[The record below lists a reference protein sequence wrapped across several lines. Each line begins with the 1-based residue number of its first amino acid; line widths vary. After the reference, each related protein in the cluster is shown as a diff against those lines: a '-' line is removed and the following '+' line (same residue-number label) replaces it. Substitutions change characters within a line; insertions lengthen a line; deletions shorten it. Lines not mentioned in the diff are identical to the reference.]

1 MRALILT
8 SIAMLAFAGNSV
20 ICRLALVDGSIDP
33 GSFTNIRIASGA
45 VTLLIILGLRHGKTR
60 LSQHGSWQS
69 AALLFAYAICF
80 SYAYVD
86 LNTASGALILF
97 GLVQATMIAM
107 ALRSGERPRPA
118 EWIGWALAGTGFVW
132 LLLPG
137 ASTPS
142 TQGTLLMA
150 IAGISWGVYS
160 VRGKGESDPLAST
173 AANFARALIPA
184 LLVCVVALLNS
195 ESIHASSHGVALA
208 ILSGSLTSGVG
219 YVIWYAAIRR
229 LTSMQAALVQ
239 LSVPAIA
246 AFGGVLLVAEP
257 LSTRLLVSGLLVLG
271 GISIALA
278 VKFRPITDPSDGADS

>member
-1 MRALILT
+1 
-8 SIAMLAFAGNSV
+8 MLAFAGNSV
-20 ICRLALVDGSIDP
+20 ICRLALIDGSIDP

-45 VTLLIILGLRHGKTR
+45 VTLLIILGLRQDKTR
-60 LSQHGSWQS
+60 LMRHGSWQS

-97 GLVQATMIAM
+97 GLVQATMIAV

-118 EWIGWALAGTGFVW
+118 EWIGWALAGAGFVW

-137 ASTPS
+137 ASAPS
-142 TQGTLLMA
+142 TQGALLMA
-150 IAGISWGVYS
+150 LAGISWGVYS

-173 AANFARALIPA
+173 AANFARALIPV
-184 LLVCVVALLNS
+184 LIVCVVAVLNKG
-195 ESIHASSHGVALA
+195 SIHASDRGVTLA
-208 ILSGSLTSGVG
+208 ILSGSLTSGIG

-257 LSTRLLVSGLLVLG
+257 LTTRLLVSGLLVIG

-278 VKFRPITDPSDGADS
+278 VKFRHIIGPSDGADS